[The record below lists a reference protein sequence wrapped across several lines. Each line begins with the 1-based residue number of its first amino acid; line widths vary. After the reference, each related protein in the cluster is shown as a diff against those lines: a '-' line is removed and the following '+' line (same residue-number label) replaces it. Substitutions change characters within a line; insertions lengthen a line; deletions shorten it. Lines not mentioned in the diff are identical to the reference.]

1 MTQIAIVYFS
11 GYGHTAKQ
19 ADAVQRGAA
28 GAAGVEGAKVT
39 LLRIDQEGNLPD
51 GALEMLAAQDAVI
64 YGSPT
69 YMGGPA
75 WQFKKFADASS
86 KLWINLALKDKLAA
100 GFTNSA
106 TVNGDKG
113 STIQYFW
120 TLSQQ
125 HGQLWVG
132 TGLMPSNK
140 KDNGPEDVNW
150 TGGFAGALAISPADA
165 SAQEAPRAGDLKTAE
180 LLGQR
185 VAELA
190 GRFSR

>member
-1 MTQIAIVYFS
+1 MIKVAIVYFS

-19 ADAVQRGAA
+19 AEAVQRGAA
-28 GAAGVEGAKVT
+28 AQEDTEVS
-39 LLRIDQEGNLPD
+39 LLRIDQDGNLPE
-51 GALEMLAAQDAVI
+51 GALEVLAAQDAII

-86 KLWINLALKDKLAA
+86 KLWIKQALKDKVAA

-106 TVNGDKG
+106 TVNGDKF

-125 HGQLWVG
+125 HGQVWVG
-132 TGLMPSNK
+132 TGLMPANK
-140 KDNGPEDVNW
+140 KDSGPADINW
-150 TGGFAGALAISPADA
+150 SGGFAGALAISPSDA
-165 SAQEAPRAGDLKTAE
+165 SAEEAPRAGDLKTAE

-185 VAELA
+185 VVELA
-190 GRFSR
+190 RRLKP

>member
-19 ADAVQRGAA
+19 AEAVQRGAA
-28 GAAGVEGAKVT
+28 SVKGAEVT
-39 LLRIDQEGNLPD
+39 MLRIDQEGNLPEGSLD
-51 GALEMLAAQDAVI
+51 ILAAQDAVI

-86 KLWINLALKDKLAA
+86 KLWIKQGLKNQLAA

-106 TVNGDKG
+106 AVNGDKG
-113 STIQYFW
+113 STIQSLW

-140 KDNGPEDVNW
+140 KDSGPADVNW
-150 TGGFAGALAISPADA
+150 TGGFAGALAISPSDA
-165 SAQEAPRAGDLKTAE
+165 SAEEAPRNGDLQTAE

-190 GRFSR
+190 ERFSR